1 MNAIAIER
9 SELHEEAFADLFQ
22 SFHPRVLGICRR
34 FLGSYEA
41 EDASIEIF
49 LRLPKAVRTY
59 DSAMPFSHWLS
70 SVAGHYCVDLLRK
83 RRSEQRI
90 FQPANPEGPEAAA
103 PLASPLQELLRTEE
117 QKAVR
122 EALARLP
129 ERYRLPLVMQY
140 YEDLSHRAIARK
152 LGLSCANV
160 KTLIFRAKQ
169 ELRSILSH
177 KGFGRGA
184 PFSGNGW
191 LAYDPR

>member
-9 SELHEEAFADLFQ
+9 LDLHEEALADLFQ

-34 FLGSYEA
+34 YLGSTEA
-41 EDASIEIF
+41 EDASSEIF

-59 DSAMPFSHWLS
+59 DSAMPFSRWLS
-70 SVAGHYCVDLLRK
+70 SVVGHYCVDLLRK
-83 RRSEQRI
+83 RRSEQRL
-90 FQPANPEGPEAAA
+90 FQPANPDKPEPAT
-103 PLASPLQELLRTEE
+103 PHASPLQEILRTEE

-122 EALARLP
+122 EALACLP

-140 YEDLSHRAIARK
+140 YQDLSHQEIARK

-169 ELRSILSH
+169 ELRRILSR
-177 KGFGRGA
+177 KGFGREA
-184 PFSGNGW
+184 LFPGNGW
-191 LAYDPR
+191 LADDPR